1 MYDTQ
6 HIWKIARWLSNGF
19 VLVAPEPL
27 EVCLKKDGAFLEPKN
42 WVGFT
47 LTTLV
52 DLEKFEG
59 IFVGFFR
66 MCLNNKL
73 RFVVWSFCFVQTT
86 ILGNSF
92 FFFSSILGKCK
103 QVIFE

>member
-19 VLVAPEPL
+19 VLVVREPL
-27 EVCLKKDGAFLEPKN
+27 EVLLKKDGAFLEPKI
-42 WVGFT
+42 WVGLT

-52 DLEKFEG
+52 DLEDFEG

-73 RFVVWSFCFVQTT
+73 RFVVGSFCFVQTT
-86 ILGNSF
+86 IWGNSCF
-92 FFFSSILGKCK
+92 LVFKHLRQIQAS
-103 QVIFE
+103 